1 MNKAELVAAVA
12 TEAGITQADAH
23 RAINAIQTVI
33 KATVTKGE
41 DVRIAGL
48 FNLKVEQKPAR
59 TGRNPSTGAAVDI
72 PAKKAVK
79 IKVAKELADAAN
91 GL

>member
-1 MNKAELVAAVA
+1 MNKAELVSAVA
-12 TEAGITQADAH
+12 AEAGITQADTH

-33 KATVTKGE
+33 KAAVKKGE

-59 TGRNPSTGAAVDI
+59 TGRNPSTGAAVAI

-79 IKVAKELADAAN
+79 IKAAKELADAAN